1 MLSGSIAK
9 GNVTVV
15 LWFSSGYLEYCLN
28 QGSSRKHVALSN
40 EIISRGFKKGTLNK
54 AGRKMERNYK
64 G

>member
-1 MLSGSIAK
+1 MAK

-15 LWFSSGYLEYCLN
+15 LWSPSGYLEYCLN

-40 EIISRGFKKGTLNK
+40 EIISREFKKGTFDK
-54 AGRKMERNYK
+54 AGRKMERIYK